1 MGYLDKTTMSVTA
14 HFTKRG
20 REILANALSG
30 ATDDS
35 YVITQFALG
44 DDEIDYGLWDET
56 QASNLEGRIIENMPV
71 LESFVNQKEIMNS
84 FIIDPPEIPFGS
96 KISNVLDQIVLESRN
111 EIIDIIPST
120 ENHGETEEYEFFLE
134 HDNLFEM
141 YDPFVSPVTN
151 FTMGIA
157 KGDAPMTDFIMSV
170 AAPPEP
176 PPTADFT
183 EMHHPSGLVPLNVE
197 FTDTSIG
204 DNLTY
209 LWNFGDGQTSN
220 EQNPNNVYTNSGE
233 YTVTLVVTN
242 NIGTNTKTDLITAVQ
257 ESSGG
262 GDDDEPVL

>member
-1 MGYLDKTTMSVTA
+1 M
-14 HFTKRG
+14 
-20 REILANALSG
+20 
-30 ATDDS
+30 
-35 YVITQFALG
+35 
-44 DDEIDYGLWDET
+44 
-56 QASNLEGRIIENMPV
+56 
-71 LESFVNQKEIMNS
+71 
-84 FIIDPPEIPFGS
+84 
-96 KISNVLDQIVLESRN
+96 ESRN
-111 EIIDIIPST
+111 EIIDIITST

-262 GDDDEPVL
+262 GELER